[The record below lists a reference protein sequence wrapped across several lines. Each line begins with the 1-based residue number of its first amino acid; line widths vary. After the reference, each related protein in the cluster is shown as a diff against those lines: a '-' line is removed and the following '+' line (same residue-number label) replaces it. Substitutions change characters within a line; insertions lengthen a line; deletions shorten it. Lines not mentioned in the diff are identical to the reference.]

1 MDSTSSRGFTLF
13 ETLIATGILVTVLA
27 GVAQLF
33 ILSTRLTREAGAS
46 GLALVAAQEKLE
58 SLRGKAFGYGAAGES
73 ITDPALEITGAD
85 SLAEDVE
92 SYVDALDQDG
102 SAVEDPADAA
112 YVRRWRV
119 SAIDEAPPPS
129 ILIEVCVFRAPVG
142 GPTPEACLSAIRT
155 RQP

>member
-1 MDSTSSRGFTLF
+1 MHPPSSSRGFTLF
-13 ETLIATGILVTVLA
+13 ETLIATGILVTALA

-46 GLALVAAQEKLE
+46 GVALAAAQEKLE
-58 SLRGKAFGYGAAGES
+58 SLRARPFGYGAAGES
-73 ITDPALEITGAD
+73 ITDPALEIAGAD

-92 SYVDALDQDG
+92 SYADALDQDG
-102 SAVEDPADAA
+102 SVAEDPAGAA

-129 ILIEVCVFRAPVG
+129 IVIEVCVFRAPG
-142 GPTPEACLSAIRT
+142 GPSPEACLSAIRT